1 MAYAS
6 RSLNVL
12 AYANGFTLWHYAA
25 GNDGEKLETEG
36 YFDGANDPWPTLK
49 AGDIVFWSATGG
61 GGQLIVRDAAPH
73 RVAVQSL
80 TRTAPATLE
89 RFTVGRL

>member
-25 GNDGEKLETEG
+25 GDDGIRVERPG
-36 YFDGANDPWPTLK
+36 YFDSANDPWLTLK
-49 AGDIVFWSATGG
+49 AGDIVLWSAPSG
-61 GGQLIVRDAAPH
+61 GGQLIVREAAPS
-73 RVAVQSL
+73 RVAVEALARASGPNGEW
-80 TRTAPATLE
+80 RA
-89 RFTVGRL
+89 

>member
-1 MAYAS
+1 MPFAS

-25 GNDGEKLETEG
+25 GADSEQIESEG

-49 AGDIVFWSATGG
+49 PGDIVFWNGSTG
-61 GGQLIVRDAAPH
+61 GGQLLVREAPLSKV
-73 RVAVQSL
+73 RVESL
-80 TRTAPATLE
+80 
-89 RFTVGRL
+89 GRSRP

>member
-6 RSLNVL
+6 RALNVL

-25 GNDGEKLETEG
+25 GADGEQLEIQG

-49 AGDIVFWSATGG
+49 TGDIVLWSAPTG
-61 GGQLIVRDAAPH
+61 GGQLVVRTAA
-73 RVAVQSL
+73 RNQVAVEAL
-80 TRTAPATLE
+80 TRSSPAN
-89 RFTVGRL
+89 

>member
-25 GNDGEKLETEG
+25 GDDGEKLETDG
-36 YFDGANDPWPTLK
+36 YFNPANHPWPTLK
-49 AGDIVFWSATGG
+49 AGDIVLWSAAAG

-80 TRTAPATLE
+80 VRTVPSTPA
-89 RFTVGRL
+89 